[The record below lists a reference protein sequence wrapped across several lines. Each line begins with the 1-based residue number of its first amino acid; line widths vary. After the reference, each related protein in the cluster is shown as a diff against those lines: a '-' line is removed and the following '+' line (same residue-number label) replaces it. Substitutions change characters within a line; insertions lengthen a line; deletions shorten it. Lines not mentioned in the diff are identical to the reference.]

1 MRKSPLIYFA
11 TTAVVA
17 SLTSTAAIADEV
29 NSVVLDVPPAIA
41 PADGQRRTFPGIFG
55 VASAVAAPGG
65 SGYAALT
72 YVSPRGGVSGAGAD
86 GDIALGYTIGNPIE
100 NLSVSAGVNI
110 NGLIDN
116 FGDSGN
122 LNLSLSRMV
131 NIGER
136 SLTFVGASAGNLAGW
151 GDASDSEESFAGYVS
166 HVVAFDSTN
175 GEIPV
180 QFTLGYGN
188 QTTLS
193 DDGRGTLG
201 DGVFYGVGVGVTE
214 TLSLSLSGT
223 ETQFN
228 VGGTVLVPAVD
239 GLAVS
244 AGVYDATDN
253 ASRRQYALTVAFSF

>member
-1 MRKSPLIYFA
+1 MQKSPLICTATGALFA
-11 TTAVVA
+11 V
-17 SLTSTAAIADEV
+17 LTSTTAIAD
-29 NSVVLDVPPAIA
+29 SIDPMVLDVPPAIA
-41 PADGQRRTFPGIFG
+41 PTDGPRRTFPGIFG
-55 VASAVAAPGG
+55 VASAVAAPSG

-72 YVSPRGGVSGAGAD
+72 YVSPRGGVSSNGAD
-86 GDIALGYTIGNPIE
+86 GDIGLGYTIGNPIE
-100 NLSVSAGVNI
+100 NVSVSAGI
-110 NGLIDN
+110 NLNSLTDN

-136 SLTFVGASAGNLAGW
+136 SMTFVGASAGNLAGW
-151 GDASDSEESFAGYVS
+151 GDASDSEVSFAGYVS
-166 HVVAFDSTN
+166 HVVAFGSTN
-175 GEIPV
+175 GEVPV

-193 DDGRGTLG
+193 DDGIGTLG
-201 DGVFYGVGVGVTE
+201 DGIFYGVGVGVTE

-239 GLAVS
+239 GLAVT
-244 AGVYDATDN
+244 AGVYDATVN
-253 ASRRQYALTVAFSF
+253 ASRRQYSLTVAFSF